1 MSLYTFL
8 AAGCELPE
16 KERPEYGAFLF
27 ALNCIEAGF
36 AFLFL
41 CSLFIENQSSHCL
54 FLCFQTLRQ
63 DIAERHII
71 IY

>member
-1 MSLYTFL
+1 MDAPQIVDADDMWSNSS
-8 AAGCELPE
+8 
-16 KERPEYGAFLF
+16 KF

-36 AFLFL
+36 AFLLL
-41 CSLFIENQSSHCL
+41 CSLSIENQSSRCL

-63 DIAERHII
+63 DIAERHVI